1 MSPEQLTL
9 FVIGTGLVIGVI
21 YLIIREM
28 TGGDTAEAAIWLKT
42 VSSGVIIMVALW
54 LASRMGLWL
63 AIPVGG
69 ALIFLICHKQKRKG
83 KSNPPSKG
91 GEGWIQKILAWPLT
105 AIKWL
110 AVEALWSLAIGAA
123 IAVVLEYLGLATFQW
138 SFALLVG
145 VGVRVVFKIL
155 KTVKAVA
162 IAVAVGAIFL
172 MALG

>member
-1 MSPEQLTL
+1 MSPEAVILWGLGTL
-9 FVIGTGLVIGVI
+9 STLVFTWLAIK
-21 YLIIREM
+21 EM
-28 TGGDTAEAAIWLKT
+28 TGGNKAEAAVWLKCVIST
-42 VSSGVIIMVALW
+42 VILTVALW
-54 LASRMGLWL
+54 LAIRMDLWL

-69 ALIFLICHKQKRKG
+69 GLICLICHKRKG

-91 GEGWIQKILAWPLT
+91 GEGWIQKILAWPLN

-110 AVEALWSLAIGAA
+110 AVEALWSLAIGAV
-123 IAVVLEYLGLATFQW
+123 IAFVLEYLGLASFQW

-162 IAVAVGAIFL
+162 IAIAIGAIIL